1 MRGLYTIFNKELAD
15 YLMSWRGIILF
26 AVALLFAV
34 ITIYGPAGALQ
45 NIRAGLEEST
55 QFGQTQ
61 FIFLRLFTTSG
72 SEEDPYTFLFFMT
85 MIVIPIVGVV
95 LGFDAINRERSS
107 GTLSRL
113 LSQPIYRDTV
123 FNGKFLAGLVTIA
136 IILTSIV
143 LLVSGLGM
151 RVIGVPPS
159 SEEALRL
166 FLFLV
171 LTTLYGSFWLGLSM
185 LFSVLFNR
193 VATSAMASIAVW
205 VFFLLYT
212 LTGFIPSAIANLRA
226 PISETST
233 TQELIRYA
241 TVQVTAMRVSP
252 IYLFHEAIYVLL
264 APSAR
269 TATEV
274 FQIYASGA
282 EWMPGALPLGQTM
295 ITIWPHLVTFVALA
309 AICFG
314 ISYYRFTRE
323 EIRST

>member
-1 MRGLYTIFNKELAD
+1 VRGLYTIFNKELAD

-26 AVALLFAV
+26 AVALLVTIVA
-34 ITIYGPAGALQ
+34 IYGPAGALS
-45 NIRAGLEEST
+45 NIRAQLEEPT
-55 QFGQTQ
+55 QYGQTQ
-61 FIFLRLFTTSG
+61 FVFLTLFTTSG
-72 SEEDPYTFLFFMT
+72 EGSYAFLFFMT
-85 MIVIPIVGVV
+85 MFVVPIVGVV
-95 LGFDAINRERSS
+95 LGFDAINREKSS

-123 FNGKFLAGLVTIA
+123 FNGKFLAGIVTLA
-136 IILTSIV
+136 ILLTSIV
-143 LLVSGLGM
+143 LLVAGLGM

-171 LTTLYGSFWLGLSM
+171 LTTLYGAFWLGLSM
-185 LFSVLFNR
+185 LFSILFNR

-205 VFFLLYT
+205 IFFLLYT

-241 TVQVTAMRVSP
+241 TIQVTATRVSP
-252 IYLFHEAIYVLL
+252 IYLFQEAMYVLL
-264 APSAR
+264 APGAR
-269 TATEV
+269 TATEYL
-274 FQIYASGA
+274 QIYASGA
-282 EWMPGALPLGQTM
+282 EWMPGPLPLGQTM
-295 ITIWPHLVTFVALA
+295 ITIWPHLVTFVAIA
-309 AICFG
+309 AVCFG
-314 ISYYRFTRE
+314 VSYYRFTRE